1 MPNSIVIASNLAIGR
16 WLAGMAVVVLTACS
30 MAPPRNAGPEGIQ
43 VGAAPSP
50 GFPSATGDPVSP
62 GASQPL
68 KPGPRGGGFYQDDGP
83 EENPPPDLDRVPD
96 ADPRWEPLHRFANRP
111 YVVFGRE
118 YVPATSLRP
127 YRERGVA
134 SWYGRKFHGQKTS
147 IGERYDMYAMT
158 AAHPTLPLPSYA
170 RVTSVASGRSVIV
183 RVNDRGPFHAGRI
196 IDLSYTAAHKLG
208 ILRNGSGEVEVE
220 SILMGMED
228 LLQPLPDVALGEGR
242 PADLAVNQ
250 DRGAYYVQLA
260 AFSNYANAEGF
271 VAQVGNQ
278 LGGNGVDVRVR
289 QTEGVFR
296 VVAGPYRQHAE
307 AKSVSDQI
315 RTAVGIDG
323 TIRAE

>member
-1 MPNSIVIASNLAIGR
+1 
-16 WLAGMAVVVLTACS
+16 MARL
-30 MAPPRNAGPEGIQ
+30 
-43 VGAAPSP
+43 
-50 GFPSATGDPVSP
+50 
-62 GASQPL
+62 
-68 KPGPRGGGFYQDDGP
+68 
-83 EENPPPDLDRVPD
+83 
-96 ADPRWEPLHRFANRP
+96 
-111 YVVFGRE
+111 
-118 YVPATSLRP
+118 
-127 YRERGVA
+127 
-134 SWYGRKFHGQKTS
+134 
-147 IGERYDMYAMT
+147 
-158 AAHPTLPLPSYA
+158 
-170 RVTSVASGRSVIV
+170 
-183 RVNDRGPFHAGRI
+183 
-196 IDLSYTAAHKLG
+196 AHKLG